1 MHTKRL
7 LEQRELCDE
16 GAVESI
22 SHFVLHCKAH
32 LDHRL
37 KFFRSLEDFLNLDLL
52 DDDSK
57 LALLLGAS
65 TGDASADQRL
75 DFLVKRYLKK
85 AWRKRKWLTRAINQ
99 LFDRHDTVWALK
111 CQEDYQA
118 LEI

>member
-1 MHTKRL
+1 MLT
-7 LEQRELCDE
+7 
-16 GAVESI
+16 
-22 SHFVLHCKAH
+22 
-32 LDHRL
+32 
-37 KFFRSLEDFLNLDLL
+37 LNYYYYYYYYYYY
-52 DDDSK
+52 
-57 LALLLGAS
+57 
-65 TGDASADQRL
+65 TGDASADQRI